1 MKIAISGKGGVGK
14 TTLAG
19 CLARLLAAQGQTV
32 LAIDADP
39 DANLPSA
46 IGIPAAQL
54 DSFQP
59 IAQMKELVAERT
71 GAQPGTFGGMFK
83 LNPKV
88 DDIPDTYSTEFQG
101 IKLLTLGTVP
111 KGGGGCLCPE
121 NTLLRALM
129 RHLVLRRG
137 ETLIVDMEAGL
148 EHLARGST
156 ESMDAFLVVVE
167 PGQRAI
173 QTAHQIRRLA
183 NDLGVRRVYAVGNK
197 VQEAADR
204 EVIEEGVR
212 PIPVLG
218 HLTFRESVREADRR
232 GVSPYD
238 LDEPLRQEVAA
249 IYQRLVEEVQPA
261 EVSSPSPRP

>member
-19 CLARLLAAQGQTV
+19 CLARLIADRGETV
-32 LAIDADP
+32 LAVDADP
-39 DANLPSA
+39 DSNLPSA
-46 IGIPAAQL
+46 IGVPAERLAAV
-54 DSFQP
+54 QP
-59 IAQMKELVAERT
+59 LAQMKELVAERT

-88 DDIPDTYSTEFQG
+88 DDIPDTYSVTHNG

-111 KGGGGCLCPE
+111 LGGGGCLCPE
-121 NTLLRALM
+121 GTLLRVLM
-129 RHLVLRRG
+129 RHLMLRPG
-137 ETLIVDMEAGL
+137 ETVIVDMEAGL

-156 ESMDAFLVVVE
+156 EAMDAFIVVVE

-183 NDLGVRRVYAVGNK
+183 KDLGVQDIYVVGNK
-197 VQEAADR
+197 VNDDTDRQVIAD
-204 EVIEEGVR
+204 GVA

-218 HLTFRESVREADRR
+218 HLSFRDAIRQADRD

-238 LDEPLRQEVAA
+238 LDPGLRDEVAA
-249 IYQRLVEEVQPA
+249 VYAQIVAAQA
-261 EVSSPSPRP
+261 AKA

>member
-1 MKIAISGKGGVGK
+1 
-14 TTLAG
+14 
-19 CLARLLAAQGQTV
+19 
-32 LAIDADP
+32 
-39 DANLPSA
+39 
-46 IGIPAAQL
+46 
-54 DSFQP
+54 
-59 IAQMKELVAERT
+59 MKELVAERT

-88 DDIPDTYSTEFQG
+88 DDIPDAYSLDHDG

-121 NTLLRALM
+121 STLLRVLM
-129 RHLVLRRG
+129 RHLMIRRG
-137 ETLIVDMEAGL
+137 EAVIVDMEAGL

-183 NDLGVRRVYAVGNK
+183 TDLGVRQVYVVGNK
-197 VQEAADR
+197 VANGADQD
-204 EVIEEGVR
+204 VIEAGVA
-212 PIPVLG
+212 PMPVLG
-218 HLTFRESVREADRR
+218 HLSYRESVRDADRK

-238 LDEPLRQEVAA
+238 LDEVLRDEIAA
-249 IYQRLVEEVQPA
+249 VYEKLEKLAPAAAHAGGVEA
-261 EVSSPSPRP
+261 

>member
-19 CLARLLAAQGQTV
+19 CLARLLADRGQKV

-39 DANLPSA
+39 DSNLPSA
-46 IGIPAAQL
+46 IGIPPSIL
-54 DSFQP
+54 SRIQP
-59 IAQMKELVAERT
+59 LAELKELVAERT

-88 DDIPDTYSTEFQG
+88 DDIPDAFSLSHGG

-121 NTLLRALM
+121 STLLRVLM
-129 RHLVLRRG
+129 RHLMVRRD
-137 ETLIVDMEAGL
+137 ETVVVDMEAGL

-156 ESMDAFLVVVE
+156 DSMDAFIVVVE

-183 NDLGVRRVYAVGNK
+183 GDLGVRRVLVVGNK
-197 VQEAADR
+197 VAGEPDR
-204 EVIEEGVR
+204 KVIEDGVGTL
-212 PIPVLG
+212 PILG
-218 HLTFRESVREADRR
+218 HLSYRESIREADRQ
-232 GVSPYD
+232 GLSPYD
-238 LDEPLRQEVAA
+238 LDEVLREEVAGV
-249 IYQRLVEEVQPA
+249 YERLVSEAGPGA
-261 EVSSPSPRP
+261 AP

>member
-19 CLARLLAAQGQTV
+19 CLARLLAGRGQTV

-46 IGIPAAQL
+46 IGVPQEKLEGFAPL
-54 DSFQP
+54 
-59 IAQMKELVAERT
+59 AQMKDLVAERT

-88 DDIPDTYSTEFQG
+88 DDIPDRYSTQHEG

-129 RHLVLRRG
+129 RHLMLRQG
-137 ETLIVDMEAGL
+137 ETLLVDMEAGL
-148 EHLARGST
+148 EHLGRGST
-156 ESMDAFLVVVE
+156 ESMDAFVVVVE
-167 PGQRAI
+167 PGQRAL

-183 NDLGVRRVYAVGNK
+183 TDLGVKEVYVVGNK
-197 VQEAADR
+197 VTDEDDR
-204 EVIEEGVR
+204 RVIEQGVA
-212 PIPVLG
+212 PMPVLG
-218 HLTFRESVREADRR
+218 HLSFRDSVRDADRR
-232 GVSPYD
+232 GISPYD
-238 LDEPLRQEVAA
+238 LDETLRDQVAEVYSSLA
-249 IYQRLVEEVQPA
+249 RLVDPEKDR
-261 EVSSPSPRP
+261 STG

>member
-19 CLARLLAAQGQTV
+19 CLARLLAERGETV

-46 IGIPAAQL
+46 IGVPADQL

-59 IAQMKELVAERT
+59 LAQMKDLVAERT

-88 DDIPDTYSTEFQG
+88 DDIPDTYSTSFQG

-121 NTLLRALM
+121 NTLLRVLM
-129 RHLVLRRG
+129 RHLLLRSG

-156 ESMDAFLVVVE
+156 ESMDAFVVVVE
-167 PGQRAI
+167 PGQRAV

-183 NDLGVRRVYAVGNK
+183 TDLGVTQVYVVGNK
-197 VQEAADR
+197 VTGEQDR
-204 EVIEEGVR
+204 AVIEDGVR
-212 PIPVLG
+212 PMPVLG
-218 HLTFRESVREADRR
+218 HLSYRDSIREADRR

-238 LDEPLRQEVAA
+238 LDEVLRAEVAA
-249 IYQRLVEEVQPA
+249 IYERL
-261 EVSSPSPRP
+261 PRAPRAGTAA

>member
-19 CLARLLAAQGQTV
+19 CLARLLSDQGQRV

-39 DANLPSA
+39 DSNLPSA
-46 IGIPAAQL
+46 VGIPSARLQGV
-54 DSFQP
+54 QP
-59 IAQMKELVAERT
+59 LAQMKDLIAERT

-83 LNPKV
+83 LNQKV
-88 DDIPDTYSTEFQG
+88 DDIPDAYSVTQDS

-121 NTLLRALM
+121 GTLLRALM
-129 RHLVLRRG
+129 RHLMVGRG
-137 ETLIVDMEAGL
+137 ETVIVDMEAGL

-156 ESMDAFLVVVE
+156 ESMDAFIVVVE
-167 PGQRAI
+167 PGQRAV

-183 NDLGVRRVYAVGNK
+183 TDLGVKRVYVVGNK
-197 VQEAADR
+197 VTDAADRQMVEQGVAPMAVLGHLSFRESIRAADR
-204 EVIEEGVR
+204 E
-212 PIPVLG
+212 
-218 HLTFRESVREADRR
+218 

-238 LDEPLRQEVAA
+238 LDDGLRTEVAVVYDSLLRA
-249 IYQRLVEEVQPA
+249 A
-261 EVSSPSPRP
+261 GGG

>member
-19 CLARLLAAQGQTV
+19 CLARLLADQGQKV

-39 DANLPSA
+39 DSNLPSA
-46 IGIPAAQL
+46 IGVPI
-54 DSFQP
+54 DRVRNVQP
-59 IAQMKELVAERT
+59 LAQMKELVAERT
-71 GAQPGTFGGMFK
+71 GAQPGTFGGMFT

-88 DDIPDTYSTEFQG
+88 DDIPDAYSVTVDG

-121 NTLLRALM
+121 GTLLRALM
-129 RHLVLRRG
+129 RHLMVGRG
-137 ETLIVDMEAGL
+137 ETVIVDMEAGL

-156 ESMDAFLVVVE
+156 EGMDAFVVVVE
-167 PGQRAI
+167 PGQRAV

-183 NDLGVRRVYAVGNK
+183 TDLGVKQVYVVGNK
-197 VQEAADR
+197 VTNDADR
-204 EVIEEGVR
+204 QLVEQGVA
-212 PIPVLG
+212 PMAVLG
-218 HLTFRESVREADRR
+218 HLSFRESIRTADRD

-238 LDEPLRQEVAA
+238 LDSDLRSEVAS
-249 IYQRLVEEVQPA
+249 IYASLLRIAEEG
-261 EVSSPSPRP
+261 

>member
-19 CLARLLAAQGQTV
+19 CLARLLAEQGRTV

-46 IGIPAAQL
+46 IGVPEEKLEAFQPLAQL
-54 DSFQP
+54 KD
-59 IAQMKELVAERT
+59 LVAERT
-71 GAQPGTFGGMFK
+71 GAQPGTFGGVFK

-88 DDIPDTYSTEFQG
+88 DDIPDSYSTNYRG

-129 RHLVLRRG
+129 RHLMVQRG
-137 ETLIVDMEAGL
+137 ETVIVDMEAGL
-148 EHLARGST
+148 EHLGRGST
-156 ESMDAFLVVVE
+156 ENVDAFIVVAE

-183 NDLGVRRVYAVGNK
+183 TDLGVESVWVVGNK
-197 VQEAADR
+197 VVDTNDR
-204 EVIEEGVR
+204 DVIEQGVA
-212 PIPVLG
+212 PMPLLG
-218 HLTFRESVREADRR
+218 HLSYSDSIRDADRR
-232 GVSPYD
+232 GMSPYD
-238 LDEPLRQEVAA
+238 LDKTLRDEVATV
-249 IYQRLVEEVQPA
+249 YA
-261 EVSSPSPRP
+261 ELTRRVGSQ

>member
-19 CLARLLAAQGQTV
+19 CLARLLADRGQKV

-39 DANLPSA
+39 DSNLPSA
-46 IGIPAAQL
+46 IGIPL
-54 DSFQP
+54 EKLGSVQP
-59 IAQMKELVAERT
+59 LAQMKDLVAERT

-88 DDIPDTYSTEFQG
+88 DDIPDAYSLTQNG

-121 NTLLRALM
+121 GTLLRGLM
-129 RHLVLRRG
+129 RHLMVGRG
-137 ETLIVDMEAGL
+137 ETVIVDMEAGL

-156 ESMDAFLVVVE
+156 EGMDAFLVVVE
-167 PGQRAI
+167 PGQRAV

-183 NDLGVRRVYAVGNK
+183 TDLGVKRVYVVGNK
-197 VQEAADR
+197 VTGAEDR
-204 EVIEEGVR
+204 DIVQRGVS
-212 PIPVLG
+212 PMPVLG
-218 HLTFRESVREADRR
+218 HLSFRESIRQADRD

-238 LDEPLRQEVAA
+238 LDEGLRGEVASICA
-249 IYQRLVEEVQPA
+249 ALEGAVAPF
-261 EVSSPSPRP
+261 

>member
-14 TTLAG
+14 TTLSG
-19 CLARLLAAQGQTV
+19 CLARLIAGLGQTV

-39 DANLPSA
+39 DSNLPSA
-46 IGIPAAQL
+46 IGIPQEKL
-54 DSFQP
+54 GQITP
-59 IAQMKELVAERT
+59 LAQMRELVTERT

-88 DDIPDTYSTEFQG
+88 DDIPDSFSLSHAG
-101 IKLLTLGTVP
+101 VKLLTLGTVP

-121 NTLLRALM
+121 STLLRVLM
-129 RHLVLRRG
+129 RHLMVRRD
-137 ETLIVDMEAGL
+137 ETVIVDMEAGL

-156 ESMDAFLVVVE
+156 ESMDAFIVVVE

-183 NDLGVRRVYAVGNK
+183 TDLGVKKVFVVGNK
-197 VQEAADR
+197 VDSEADR
-204 EVIEEGVR
+204 AVIEEGIH
-212 PIPVLG
+212 PLPVLG
-218 HLTFRESVREADRR
+218 HLSYRDSIREADRR

-238 LDEPLRQEVAA
+238 LDEGLRAEIAGVHARLRQA
-249 IYQRLVEEVQPA
+249 IGGDT
-261 EVSSPSPRP
+261 PS

>member
-19 CLARLLAAQGQTV
+19 CLARLLADRGQRV

-46 IGIPAAQL
+46 IGIPAELLQTL
-54 DSFQP
+54 RP
-59 IAQMKELVAERT
+59 LAQMKDLLAERT
-71 GAQPGTFGGMFK
+71 GAQPGMFGGMFK

-88 DDIPDTYSTEFQG
+88 DDIPDSFSLSYSG
-101 IKLLTLGTVP
+101 VKLLTLGTVP
-111 KGGGGCLCPE
+111 AGGGGCLCPE
-121 NTLLRALM
+121 STLLRVLM
-129 RHLVLRRG
+129 RHLMVRRD
-137 ETLIVDMEAGL
+137 ETVIVDMEAGL

-156 ESMDAFLVVVE
+156 ESMDAFIVVVE

-183 NDLGVRRVYAVGNK
+183 TDLGVRQVYVVGNK
-197 VQEAADR
+197 VSGDRDR
-204 EVIEEGVR
+204 ELIESGIA
-212 PIPVLG
+212 PMQVLG
-218 HLTFRESVREADRR
+218 HISLRDSIGDADRR

-238 LDEPLRQEVAA
+238 LDFALRGEIAAVYSALEKLAPVAKSA
-249 IYQRLVEEVQPA
+249 ATHPFE
-261 EVSSPSPRP
+261 

>member
-19 CLARLLAAQGQTV
+19 CLARFLADQGQTV

-39 DANLPSA
+39 DSNLPSA
-46 IGIPAAQL
+46 VGVPPERLAEIQPLAA
-54 DSFQP
+54 
-59 IAQMKELVAERT
+59 MKDLVAERT
-71 GAQPGTFGGMFK
+71 GAQPGTMGGMFK

-88 DDIPDTYSTEFQG
+88 DDIPDRFCLEHNG
-101 IKLLTLGTVP
+101 VRLLTLGTVP

-121 NTLLRALM
+121 STLLRVLM
-129 RHLVLRRG
+129 RHLMVGRG
-137 ETLIVDMEAGL
+137 ETVIVDMEAGL

-156 ESMDAFLVVVE
+156 ESMDAFVVVVE

-183 NDLGVRRVYAVGNK
+183 TDLGVKEVLVVGNK
-197 VQEAADR
+197 VRDEEDR
-204 EVIEEGVR
+204 EVIARGVA
-212 PIPVLG
+212 PMPVLG
-218 HLTFRESVREADRR
+218 HLSLRDSIRDADRK

-238 LDEPLRQEVAA
+238 LDPGLREEVAGIYAA
-249 IYQRLVEEVQPA
+249 IQGFRKDGGD
-261 EVSSPSPRP
+261 

>member
-19 CLARLLAAQGQTV
+19 CLARLLADRGQKV

-39 DANLPSA
+39 DSNLPSA
-46 IGIPAAQL
+46 IGIPEALLSQL
-54 DSFQP
+54 QP
-59 IAQMKELVAERT
+59 LAQMRELVAERT

-88 DDIPDTYSTEFQG
+88 DDIPDAFSVSHGG

-111 KGGGGCLCPE
+111 KGGSGCLCPE
-121 NTLLRALM
+121 STLLRVLM
-129 RHLVLRRG
+129 RHLMVRRD
-137 ETLIVDMEAGL
+137 EAVIVDMEAGL

-156 ESMDAFLVVVE
+156 ESMDAFIVVVE

-183 NDLGVRRVYAVGNK
+183 SDLGVRRVLVVGNK
-197 VQEAADR
+197 IAENSDR
-204 EVIEEGVR
+204 AVIEEGVGTL
-212 PIPVLG
+212 PVLG
-218 HLTFRESVREADRR
+218 HLPYRETIREADRK

-238 LDEPLRQEVAA
+238 LDEALRKEVAA
-249 IYQRLVEEVQPA
+249 IYERLVA
-261 EVSSPSPRP
+261 ETGQESPGA

>member
-19 CLARLLAAQGQTV
+19 CLARLLAERGETV

-46 IGIPAAQL
+46 IGVPPDQL

-59 IAQMKELVAERT
+59 LAQMKDLVAERT

-88 DDIPDTYSTEFQG
+88 DDIPDTYSTRFQG

-121 NTLLRALM
+121 NTLLRVLM
-129 RHLVLRRG
+129 RHLLLRHD

-156 ESMDAFLVVVE
+156 ESMDAFIVVVE

-183 NDLGVRRVYAVGNK
+183 TDLGVERVYVVGNK
-197 VQEAADR
+197 VAGDDDR
-204 EVIEEGVR
+204 AVIEQGVG
-212 PIPVLG
+212 PMPVLG
-218 HLTFRESVREADRR
+218 HLTLRDAVREADRR

-238 LDEPLRQEVAA
+238 LDEGLRAEVAA
-249 IYQRLVEEVQPA
+249 IYDRL
-261 EVSSPSPRP
+261 PRPAAS

>member
-19 CLARLLAAQGQTV
+19 CLARYLADRGHKV

-46 IGIPAAQL
+46 VGIPPGKLSGLQPLAQL
-54 DSFQP
+54 
-59 IAQMKELVAERT
+59 KELIAERT
-71 GAQPGTFGGMFK
+71 GAKPGTFGGVFK
-83 LNPKV
+83 LNPRV
-88 DDIPDTYSTEFQG
+88 DDIPDAYAVEHAG

-111 KGGGGCLCPE
+111 KGGSGCLCPE
-121 NTLLRALM
+121 GTLLRTLM
-129 RHLVLRRG
+129 RHLMVYRG
-137 ETLIVDMEAGL
+137 EAVIVDMEAGL

-156 ESMDAFLVVVE
+156 ESMDALVVVVE
-167 PGQRAI
+167 PGQRAV

-183 NDLGVRRVYAVGNK
+183 SDLGVKTVLAVGSK
-197 VQEAADR
+197 VADDDDR
-204 EVIEEGVR
+204 KVIEDGVA

-218 HLTFRESVREADRR
+218 HLSYRDAIRLADRR

-238 LDEPLRQEVAA
+238 LDEGLRDEIGA
-249 IYQRLVEEVQPA
+249 IYDRLAA
-261 EVSSPSPRP
+261 ELGGE

>member
-19 CLARLLAAQGQTV
+19 CLARLLADQGQKV

-39 DANLPSA
+39 DSNLPSA
-46 IGIPAAQL
+46 LGIPL
-54 DSFQP
+54 ERLRDVQP
-59 IAQMKELVAERT
+59 LAQMKELVAERT

-88 DDIPDTYSTEFQG
+88 DDIPDAYSVTQDG

-121 NTLLRALM
+121 GTLLRALM
-129 RHLVLRRG
+129 RHLMVGRG
-137 ETLIVDMEAGL
+137 ETVIVDMEAGL

-156 ESMDAFLVVVE
+156 ESMDAFVVVVE
-167 PGQRAI
+167 PGQRAV

-183 NDLGVRRVYAVGNK
+183 TDLGVKQVYVVGNK
-197 VQEAADR
+197 VADAADR
-204 EVIEEGVR
+204 QMVEQGVA
-212 PIPVLG
+212 PMTVLG
-218 HLTFRESVREADRR
+218 HLSFRESIRAADRD

-238 LDEPLRQEVAA
+238 LDAGLRSEVAA
-249 IYQRLVEEVQPA
+249 IHDSLLRVVVE
-261 EVSSPSPRP
+261 R

>member
-19 CLARLLAAQGQTV
+19 CLARLLADKGQKV

-39 DANLPSA
+39 DSNLPSA
-46 IGIPAAQL
+46 VGIPAER
-54 DSFQP
+54 FQGVQP
-59 IAQMKELVAERT
+59 LAQMKDLVAERT

-88 DDIPDTYSTEFQG
+88 DDIPDAYSVTQDG

-121 NTLLRALM
+121 GTLLRALM
-129 RHLVLRRG
+129 RHLMVGRG
-137 ETLIVDMEAGL
+137 ETVIVDMEAGL

-156 ESMDAFLVVVE
+156 DSMDAFIVVVE
-167 PGQRAI
+167 PGQRAV

-183 NDLGVRRVYAVGNK
+183 TDLGVKQVYVVGNK
-197 VQEAADR
+197 ITIDADR
-204 EVIEEGVR
+204 DMVAQGVS
-212 PIPVLG
+212 PMPVLG
-218 HLTFRESVREADRR
+218 HLSFRDSIRIADRD

-238 LDEPLRQEVAA
+238 LDEGLRSEVATV
-249 IYQRLVEEVQPA
+249 YESLLRVTGD
-261 EVSSPSPRP
+261 R

>member
-19 CLARLLAAQGQTV
+19 CLARLLAERGEKV

-39 DANLPSA
+39 DSNLPSA
-46 IGIPAAQL
+46 IGIPPERLEAV
-54 DSFQP
+54 QP
-59 IAQMKELVAERT
+59 LAQMKDLVVERT

-88 DDIPDTYSTEFQG
+88 DDIPDAYSLTQDG
-101 IKLLTLGTVP
+101 IKLLTLGAVP

-121 NTLLRALM
+121 GTLLRSLM
-129 RHLVLRRG
+129 RHLMVGRG
-137 ETLIVDMEAGL
+137 ETVIVDMEAGL

-167 PGQRAI
+167 PGQRAV

-183 NDLGVRRVYAVGNK
+183 TDLGVKRVYVVGNK
-197 VQEAADR
+197 VTGGQDR
-204 EVIEEGVR
+204 EIVERGVA
-212 PIPVLG
+212 PMPVLG
-218 HLTFRESVREADRR
+218 HLSYRDSIRQADRD

-238 LDEPLRQEVAA
+238 LDEGLR
-249 IYQRLVEEVQPA
+249 EEVSAICEALQGA
-261 EVSSPSPRP
+261 VSGG

>member
-19 CLARLLAAQGQTV
+19 CLARLLSARGQKV

-46 IGIPAAQL
+46 LGIPAARL
-54 DSFQP
+54 GALRP
-59 IAQMKELVAERT
+59 LAQMKDLVSERT

-88 DDIPDTYSTEFQG
+88 DDIPDAYSLTHDG

-121 NTLLRALM
+121 GTLLRGLM
-129 RHLVLRRG
+129 RHLMVGRG
-137 ETLIVDMEAGL
+137 ETVIVDMEAGL

-156 ESMDAFLVVVE
+156 ESMDAFIVVVE
-167 PGQRAI
+167 PGQRAV

-183 NDLGVRRVYAVGNK
+183 TDLGVKQVYVVGNK
-197 VQEAADR
+197 VASQEDR
-204 EVIEEGVR
+204 TMVEAGVA
-212 PIPVLG
+212 PMPVLG
-218 HLTFRESVREADRR
+218 HLTLREAIRRADRD

-238 LDEPLRQEVAA
+238 LDEGLRTEVAGVYEA
-249 IYQRLVEEVQPA
+249 LEHA
-261 EVSSPSPRP
+261 VSAG

>member
-19 CLARLLAAQGQTV
+19 CLARLLAARGQRV

-46 IGIPAAQL
+46 VGVPQELLQNIQPLAQL
-54 DSFQP
+54 
-59 IAQMKELVAERT
+59 KELVAERT

-88 DDIPDTYSTEFQG
+88 DDIPDAYSVDYQG

-111 KGGGGCLCPE
+111 LGGGGCLCPE
-121 NTLLRALM
+121 GTLLRVLM
-129 RHLVLRRG
+129 RHLMVQRG
-137 ETLIVDMEAGL
+137 ETVIVDMEAGL

-167 PGQRAI
+167 PGQRAV

-183 NDLGVRRVYAVGNK
+183 TDLGVKEVLVVGNK
-197 VQEAADR
+197 VGDERDR
-204 EVIEEGVR
+204 EVITQGVA
-212 PIPVLG
+212 PMAVLG
-218 HLTFRESVREADRR
+218 HLSQRESIRNADRE

-238 LDEPLRQEVAA
+238 LDPGLRDEVGA
-249 IYQRLVEEVQPA
+249 IYDRLLEVVGASASAPA
-261 EVSSPSPRP
+261 